1 MTEEVWRREG
11 VGGVVERIK
20 GRMERGGRRGK
31 KGKKVG
37 GGGGGV
43 GKEKE
48 GGVIDWSLNDQ
59 SILYLTYFPVN

>member
-31 KGKKVG
+31 KGEKVG
-37 GGGGGV
+37 GGGGGG
-43 GKEKE
+43 GKGER
-48 GGVIDWSLNDQ
+48 GGSD
-59 SILYLTYFPVN
+59 